1 MMLGVINGKIC
12 HTYDALTLTVEST
25 VTLYGTIKVVPEGKT
40 APGGHELDVDYWEI
54 IGKAPGGDEAFT
66 NKFTS
71 ESSPDIL
78 LDQRHLVLRG
88 DVASGCMKVRAA
100 VLKSFRDYF
109 ASKSVTEV
117 TPPLMVQTSVEGGS
131 TLFAFNYYGQEAY
144 LTQSSQL
151 YLETCLPALGDVY
164 CMTESFRAEKS
175 LTRRH
180 LSEFTHCEGKFELR
194 FSGIFIPDFQ

>member
-1 MMLGVINGKIC
+1 M
-12 HTYDALTLTVEST
+12 
-25 VTLYGTIKVVPEGKT
+25 TLYGTIKVVPEGKT
-40 APGGHELDVDYWEI
+40 APGGHELVVDYWEVV
-54 IGKAPGGDEAFT
+54 GKAPGGDEAFG
-66 NKFTS
+66 NKLNT

-109 ASKSVTEV
+109 HDRSVTEV
-117 TPPLMVQTSVEGGS
+117 TPPLMVQTQVEGGS
-131 TLFAFNYYGQEAY
+131 TLFSFNYYGQEAY

-151 YLETCLPALGDVY
+151 YLETCIPSLGDVY
-164 CMTESFRAEKS
+164 CMVDSFRAEKS

-180 LSEFTHCEGKFELR
+180 LSEFLHCEGKIFLNLAE
-194 FSGIFIPDFQ
+194 FSFLTFDDLLDFIEDMIVTVVDNVLKYFIF